1 MKKKV
6 VFLPY
11 DFDTALGINN
21 EGVLAFGYDLEDIDT
36 TDAGADVYNGQK
48 SVLWKNCRDAFGDN
62 LKEMYQNFRSDG
74 SISYEKV
81 RKMFEEHQSK
91 WSESIFNED
100 AWFKYVLPLIEKGT
114 AVYLPMLQGSKEG
127 QRNWWMYYR
136 FRYLDS
142 KYNAGDSLKDFIT
155 LRGYAKANFDVELY
169 ASIYLTV
176 KFGSYLLQQ
185 RGTRGNTYTVECPL
199 DNVNDTEIYIYDA
212 SLLSSVGDLSGLKV
226 GFADFSKA
234 TKLLTI
240 KLGDASETYEN
251 SNLKEFYAGNNTL
264 LHTVDLRNCSKL
276 AQAIDLSG
284 CTNIEYVYLDGT
296 AVTGCKLPSGGI
308 LKVLHL
314 PSTITGLEIV
324 KQPKI
329 TELVIPDY
337 SNIAT
342 LRLEYVGNIV
352 DSKSILSNMVVGGR
366 VRLIGFNYTFESVSA
381 INTFYDLLDA
391 MRGLDENGNNV
402 DTAQLM
408 GTINVDSLT
417 GSELLSLQERQPNI
431 TINYNHIT
439 SYLYYYNYDG
449 SSLLYTETIQDGGN
463 GTYSGTPSRSST
475 AQYTYTFAGW
485 STTPNGE
492 AETDSRNNV
501 TADRNV
507 YAAYTATVRKYTVY
521 FYNKSSG
528 STVTLQTVYD
538 VPYGGNAS
546 YTGSTPVDAQNNMPF
561 TGWSPEPT
569 NITGNTYCY
578 AQFES
583 PVEIIEITDTWE
595 QIVASVNDGT
605 YATKYKLGNYKP
617 LDLGSE
623 GIVNM
628 QIVGVNV
635 DTKADGTGTAPL
647 TWMSRELL
655 TTKKKMNTSL
665 STVND
670 YSGVKDAWAYNDST
684 KKVSTNKN
692 IGNGVPST
700 DNQEMIVKC
709 SFTITATDE
718 QDFTFKVVNYGNDS
732 ATHFLNV
739 KIDGETSSYSEANST
754 SYKNITLTAG
764 QVVNVEL
771 EYNCLSNSFWYSAS
785 HYGFAVTLSS
795 TTNNFVV
802 GSFTTD
808 EANTKTT
815 PYKEGTGSIGGW
827 EKCSFR
833 TYLGG
838 TIKPLIPEVVRN
850 AIVLVTKNQDS
861 RDTDGLT
868 YAQTTNDSVWI
879 PGVEEISSSGLY
891 KTIVKATGKTDD
903 YIRIKKV
910 VGTTE
915 SPNWWLRDSAN
926 KQEFKSMMD
935 DGSYYTDYSYYE
947 NGVCLCFCM

>member
-36 TDAGADVYNGQK
+36 TNTGADVYNGQK
-48 SVLWKNCRDAFGDN
+48 SVLWKNCRDAFGDS

-81 RKMFEEHQSK
+81 RQMFEEHQSK

-264 LHTVDLRNCSKL
+264 LHTVDLRNCNKL

-314 PSTITGLEIV
+314 PSTITGLEII

-329 TELVIPDY
+329 TDLVIPDY

-352 DSKSILSNMVVGGR
+352 DSKSILNNMVVGGR
-366 VRLIGFNYTFESVSA
+366 VRIIGFNYTFESVSA
-381 INTFYDLLDA
+381 INTFYDLLDT

-402 DTAQLM
+402 DKAQLM

-417 GSELLSLQERQPNI
+417 GAELLSLQERQPNI

-439 SYLYYYNYDG
+439 SYLYYYNEDG
-449 SSLLYTETIQDGGN
+449 SSLLFTETITDGGD
-463 GTYSGTPSRSST
+463 GVYIGKPSKSST

-507 YAAYTATVRKYTVY
+507 YAAYTATVRTYTVT
-521 FYNKSSG
+521 FVNKSLG
-528 STVTLQTVYD
+528 SNVTLQTVPN
-538 VPYGGNAS
+538 VPYGGNAT
-546 YTGSTPVDAQNNMPF
+546 YTGDTPVDAENDMPF
-561 TGWSPEPT
+561 TGWNPQPT
-569 NITGNTYCY
+569 NITGDTTCY

-583 PVEIIEITDTWE
+583 ALEVAEISDSWEEII
-595 QIVASVNDGT
+595 AACNDGT
-605 YATKYKLGNYKP
+605 YASKYKVGNYKP
-617 LDLGSE
+617 LEFVSGSE
-623 GIVNM
+623 TFTINM
-628 QIVGVNV
+628 QIVEKGERVLTSNESE
-635 DTKADGTGTAPL
+635 KAPL
-647 TWMSRELL
+647 TWKSMSTFKYDCAFNDSTATKNEDGTYVEGTGYIGGWFSSKLRNYCNNTLKSYIP
-655 TTKKKMNTSL
+655 TT
-665 STVND
+665 
-670 YSGVKDAWAYNDST
+670 VKDALKQVKVKDEGCYDSSGSMLTQRLSDDYIFVPSYNDLDSGF
-684 KKVSTNKN
+684 KKMFITPESRITNHCISGYAQDWWI
-692 IGNGVPST
+692 IGNYSY
-700 DNQEMIVKC
+700 
-709 SFTITATDE
+709 S
-718 QDFTFKVVNYGNDS
+718 S
-732 ATHFLNV
+732 A
-739 KIDGETSSYSEANST
+739 TSSYKSCVKDNGN
-754 SYKNITLTAG
+754 Y
-764 QVVNVEL
+764 
-771 EYNCLSNSFWYSAS
+771 SNSFYC
-785 HYGFAVTLSS
+785 
-795 TTNNFVV
+795 
-802 GSFTTD
+802 
-808 EANTKTT
+808 AN
-815 PYKEGTGSIGGW
+815 
-827 EKCSFR
+827 
-833 TYLGG
+833 
-838 TIKPLIPEVVRN
+838 
-850 AIVLVTKNQDS
+850 
-861 RDTDGLT
+861 
-868 YAQTTNDSVWI
+868 
-879 PGVEEISSSGLY
+879 
-891 KTIVKATGKTDD
+891 
-903 YIRIKKV
+903 
-910 VGTTE
+910 
-915 SPNWWLRDSAN
+915 
-926 KQEFKSMMD
+926 
-935 DGSYYTDYSYYE
+935 SYYI
-947 NGVCLCFCM
+947 VFCFCT